1 MKGKI
6 KVNRKSVLITL
17 VGILIAISVINVAV
31 KAEMTEPGSKSDPL
45 VTKSYVDDVIN
56 SLKKSLNLLD
66 SDKPKASLSNLEII
80 KLTRDQRLIGAEG
93 TEIIL
98 RSGHAVIIGG
108 AGGGI
113 SDVTDGKD
121 LTGKAVVPRN
131 HLLIVPRDDYRG
143 VEAQTDNVIVLVRG
157 VYSLSD

>member
-1 MKGKI
+1 M
-6 KVNRKSVLITL
+6 NRKSVLVTL
-17 VGILIAISVINVAV
+17 VGILIAISVINVTV
-31 KAEMTEPGSKSDPL
+31 KAEIAEPGSKSDPI
-45 VTKSYVDDVIN
+45 VTKSYVDNAMNNIKKHLNLIDSN
-56 SLKKSLNLLD
+56 SSSSLKIVN
-66 SDKPKASLSNLEII
+66 
-80 KLTRDQRLIGAEG
+80 LTRGQELIGAEG

-98 RSGHAVIIGG
+98 RSGHAIVIGG

-113 SDVTDGKD
+113 SDVTEGKD

-157 VYSLSD
+157 AHSLSD